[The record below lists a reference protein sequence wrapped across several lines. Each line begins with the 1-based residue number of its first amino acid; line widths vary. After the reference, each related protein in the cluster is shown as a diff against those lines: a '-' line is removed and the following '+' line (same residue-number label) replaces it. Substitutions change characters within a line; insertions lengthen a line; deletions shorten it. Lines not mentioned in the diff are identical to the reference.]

1 MMALNFRDNRGVFAG
16 VGVIIV
22 AVIVTVG
29 AVAVILNTR
38 CTNTFW
44 DVARVYP
51 GAALVESESTFLG
64 LQRAVYHTDD
74 APETVESWYAQQRA
88 AALREGV
95 TSGDFS
101 EVPEANPGRVITAD
115 TTNGGSLITFA
126 ATCP

>member
-1 MMALNFRDNRGVFAG
+1 MAPNFRDNRGVFAG

-22 AVIVTVG
+22 AVIVSVSALATV
-29 AVAVILNTR
+29 VYTR

-44 DVARVYP
+44 DTAQVYP
-51 GAALVESESTFLG
+51 GAELIESDSTFLG

-74 APETVESWYAQQRA
+74 APETVEAWYAQQRA

-101 EVPEANPGRVITAD
+101 EVPAERNDRVIAAD
-115 TTNGGSLITFA
+115 AANGGSLITFA

>member
-1 MMALNFRDNRGVFAG
+1 MAPNFRDNRGVFAG
-16 VGVIIV
+16 VGVIIA
-22 AVIVTVG
+22 AVIVTVS
-29 AVAVILNTR
+29 AVAVIVNTR
-38 CTNTFW
+38 CTNAFW
-44 DVARVYP
+44 DTARVYP

-74 APETVESWYAQQRA
+74 APETVEAWYTQERA

-101 EVPEANPGRVITAD
+101 EVPPADNDRWITPD
-115 TTNGGSLITFA
+115 TANGGSLITFA